1 MTRNRAKK
9 FMMAALCMFLYTING
24 NEQPSRV
31 KLLKVIYEGNNPY
44 EPQDSTYTTP
54 VDSSL
59 MYSIH

>member
-1 MTRNRAKK
+1 
-9 FMMAALCMFLYTING
+9 MMAALCMFLYTING